1 MLGGRYELR
10 VKLALLGVVD
20 EVEFELERAVED

>member
-10 VKLALLGVVD
+10 VKLALLSVVD